1 MERARRMV
9 EEGGEEQAERG
20 EEEKSEESL
29 LDIVVRQLAGH
40 GPPAHQIWL
49 PPLDVPPTLDE
60 LLPELSVTPERGFTA
75 AGWEWR
81 GRLHAVAGIGDRPFS
96 QPPHPLCVGLAGAA
110 VHVGARRSPPR
121 RQP

>member
-20 EEEKSEESL
+20 EEEKSEDSL
-29 LDIVVRQLAGH
+29 LDIVVRQLTGH

-75 AGWEWR
+75 PGCEWR
-81 GRLHAVAGIGDRPFS
+81 GRLHAVAGSVDRPFD
-96 QPPHPLCVGLAGAA
+96 QRPDLLWADLARPA
-110 VHVGARRSPPR
+110 
-121 RQP
+121 